1 MSGAYRVS
9 ALGSAAIRMWR
20 GWSVIVPAI
29 VANAVAQ
36 ALLVLPAYTYGS
48 LAVPLT
54 AFGSALALLI
64 AYGIVIAAAL
74 EATEGPV
81 AWSRTWI
88 RVRTLGLRY
97 AVWAALLALVAIVG
111 FAIFTVP
118 GVIVLALTPFLLPA
132 ALDGAPNPF
141 RANFHTIRRRLWR
154 WLVTVVIAGALL
166 VVAIIAAGFT
176 TFFTRGPLAALIV
189 WLIGGL
195 VIAWLTVAWTL
206 IYRSTDGQRCV
217 RSRPTA

>member
-1 MSGAYRVS
+1 MSDTYRVS
-9 ALGSAAIRMWR
+9 ALGSAAVRMWR
-20 GWSVIVPAI
+20 AWSVIVPAI
-29 VANAVAQ
+29 AANAIAQ
-36 ALLVLPAYTYGS
+36 ALLALPAYTYGS

-54 AFGSALALLI
+54 AVGSALALLV

-81 AWSRTWI
+81 AWSRTWT
-88 RVRTLGLRY
+88 RVRTHGLRY
-97 AVWAALLALVAIVG
+97 AIWAGLLALVAIVG

-132 ALDGAPNPF
+132 ALDGANNPL
-141 RANFHTIRRRLWR
+141 RANFDTIRRRFWR

-176 TFFTRGPLAALIV
+176 TFFARGALAALIV
-189 WLIGGL
+189 WVIGGL
-195 VIAWLTVAWTL
+195 LIAWLTVAWTL
-206 IYRSTDGQRCV
+206 IYRDAR
-217 RSRPTA
+217 AA